1 MKKNNDFESKS
12 TKFWNV
18 LLLYPVALILL
29 FEEWGWE
36 PLANFAYRISRL
48 PFLIRLESKIIL
60 LPPWGVFITLCIP
73 LITLLP
79 FKILALYFFGTGRIV
94 VGAIVL
100 ISAKV
105 VGTAFFAR
113 LFQLTK
119 PVLMQISWF
128 AHWYWRWKNWKDRLL
143 IKVKNSFAWL
153 ILMKIKSNVK
163 TWRSKISR

>member
-1 MKKNNDFESKS
+1 M
-12 TKFWNV
+12 
-18 LLLYPVALILL
+18 
-29 FEEWGWE
+29 
-36 PLANFAYRISRL
+36 